1 MLAPCQAHPHS
12 RWENSTNASMICPA
26 IGSSPLTRG
35 KRQKVHARNP
45 GVGLIPAHAGKTLPL
60 GATLPGRTAHPRSC
74 GENIDAWELPER
86 HVGSSPLTRGKQSEG
101 TGAFTHH
108 GLIPAHAGKTSRPRS
123 RLAVPRAHPR
133 SHWENDVSTASS
145 RQSSG
150 LSPLTEGKLLGCD
163 RDCGQLRLT
172 PAHAGKTARGR
183 GRRRTQRAHPRTCG
197 ENMAMPRNVR
207 SRTGS
212 SPLTR
217 GKHRD
222 LRRIEREAGL
232 IPTHAGKTFRRAG
245 RCSSH
250 RAHLRSRR
258 ENHLMPQPI
267 DLSAGSSPLT
277 RGKLDV

>member
-1 MLAPCQAHPHS
+1 M
-12 RWENSTNASMICPA
+12 
-26 IGSSPLTRG
+26 
-35 KRQKVHARNP
+35 
-45 GVGLIPAHAGKTLPL
+45 
-60 GATLPGRTAHPRSC
+60 
-74 GENIDAWELPER
+74 
-86 HVGSSPLTRGKQSEG
+86 GSSPLTRGKQSEG

-232 IPTHAGKTFRRAG
+232 IPTHAGKTAASRRRPRTSG
-245 RCSSH
+245 
-250 RAHLRSRR
+250 AHPRSRR
-258 ENHLMPQPI
+258 ENPSMPGGTYV
-267 DLSAGSSPLT
+267 DEGSSPLT
-277 RGKLDV
+277 RGKPRGEGAPCVPEGLIPTHAGKTKARAGTWSVSRAHPRSRGENVDQFAATPVKMGSSPLTRGKRCMILPTGRPVRLIPTHARKTAGSFPE

>member
-1 MLAPCQAHPHS
+1 MS
-12 RWENSTNASMICPA
+12 
-26 IGSSPLTRG
+26 GSSPLTLG
-35 KRQKVHARNP
+35 KLNKRLDNLPCHR
-45 GVGLIPAHAGKTLPL
+45 LIPAHAGKTLPL

-232 IPTHAGKTFRRAG
+232 IPTHAGKTAASRRRPRTSG
-245 RCSSH
+245 
-250 RAHLRSRR
+250 AHPRSRR
-258 ENHLMPQPI
+258 ENPSMPGGTYV
-267 DLSAGSSPLT
+267 DEGSSPLT
-277 RGKLDV
+277 RGKLDAVQRETVRVGLIPAHAGKTVG